1 MTSEISDVTIPF
13 NKDNAFVLDVSLWE
27 NVTVQFVSPSGTIN
41 ITGTNDG
48 LGSTDPLTK
57 FGTASTAAN
66 FTAIQATNLATGAAT
81 TSVAAAGLYRIVVG
95 CKYIKFGGA
104 SAAATK
110 VLVYSNKPY

>member
-1 MTSEISDVTIPF
+1 MTSEVTDVTIPF
-13 NKDNAFVLDVSLWE
+13 NSSNTFVMDVSLWE

-48 LGSTDPLTK
+48 LGATDPKTS
-57 FGTASTAAN
+57 FGNATTAAN
-66 FTAIQATNLATGAAT
+66 FTAIQAINLATGAAVS
-81 TSVAAAGLYRIVVG
+81 SVSAAGLYRIVVG